1 MNFIT
6 DVIKKL
12 IFSITLGSKMRLIY
26 GILNVF
32 QIISDNEVSVEKYVT
47 FLTFFTSQNDF
58 NKI

>member
-47 FLTFFTSQNDF
+47 FLTFFISQNDF

>member
-12 IFSITLGSKMRLIY
+12 IFSIPLGSKMRLIY

-47 FLTFFTSQNDF
+47 FLTFFISPNDF

>member
-12 IFSITLGSKMRLIY
+12 IFSIPLGSKMRLIY

-47 FLTFFTSQNDF
+47 FLTFFISQNDF